1 MNSPLN
7 TLLGVPVDR
16 QRGCKHQCSNCGGT
30 IIRAGRCESCGYDDV
45 AVRCFDGT
53 DWHSYTG
60 SISTYYAGEQEA
72 SRIVEQYSAFGIP
85 SDLPPFFG
93 AHELLSLHDYYHQ
106 VESAVISP
114 GWVQNDSETVVAYG
128 SIEADVVL
136 SVKRKRT
143 TVTFINTLSS
153 KLSPISFCQSV
164 ISGDDGHTDYKRHIK
179 SNTQLL
185 VLDPGYQLNVWL
197 AVVDGLGNQNRLNV
211 VLNNPIVTVTQ
222 HSLLSYGQ
230 GKNSYQITGRVWGSV
245 DVSQ

>member
-1 MNSPLN
+1 MISPLN
-7 TLLGVPVDR
+7 TLLSVPVDR
-16 QRGCKHQCSNCGGT
+16 QRGCKHQCSNCGGA
-30 IIRAGRCESCGYDDV
+30 IIRSGKCESCGHDV
-45 AVRCFDGT
+45 VAITCFDGR
-53 DWHSYTG
+53 DWHSYAG

-72 SRIVEQYSAFGIP
+72 SRIVEQYASYGIP

-93 AHELLSLHDYYHQ
+93 VDELLSLHDYYHQ

-128 SIEADVVL
+128 SIEADVVI

-143 TVTFINTLSS
+143 TVTFVNILSS

-164 ISGDDGHTDYKRHIK
+164 PSGEDGHADYKRHIK
-179 SNTQLL
+179 SNTQLTMF
-185 VLDPGYQLNVWL
+185 DPGHQLNIWL
-197 AVVDGLGNQNRLNV
+197 AVKDGLGNENRLNV

-222 HSLLSYGQ
+222 HCLLSSGQ